1 LKGEDRMSKLGAC
14 VSYIVGSCVF
24 GVGILAFVEGN
35 VVMGIVNTCIA
46 GINFFIAHWNMQD
59 D

>member
-1 LKGEDRMSKLGAC
+1 MSKLGAC